1 MPVIQ
6 RAPQGRMRSGGTPAG
21 AWASPCLTGR
31 AEGAAGDPAAAVR
44 LRDGVMV
51 QLRRVRA
58 DDAAAIRCLFQGLSE
73 TSRWLRFFTVCP
85 RLDRVVDWA
94 TETDNNRRLG
104 LVAIAADTGQLI
116 AHAGL
121 ERDPGQPDRA
131 EFAVVIADRY
141 QGRGLGRL
149 LLGRLVE
156 AARQVGIGWLTG
168 EVLANN
174 HRMLNLVRNSGWAVR
189 LRLRCGVVLVELP
202 TWSSPNAGMVPA
214 A

>member
-1 MPVIQ
+1 
-6 RAPQGRMRSGGTPAG
+6 
-21 AWASPCLTGR
+21 
-31 AEGAAGDPAAAVR
+31 
-44 LRDGVMV
+44 
-51 QLRRVRA
+51 
-58 DDAAAIRCLFQGLSE
+58 
-73 TSRWLRFFTVCP
+73 
-85 RLDRVVDWA
+85 VVGWA
-94 TETDNNRRLG
+94 TEVDNNRRLG
-104 LVAIAADTGQLI
+104 LVAIAADTGQFI

-141 QGRGLGRL
+141 QGRGLGGL

-156 AARQVGIGWLTG
+156 AARQAGIGWLTG

-174 HRMLNLVRNSGWAVR
+174 HRMLNLLRHSGWAVR
-189 LRLRCGVVLVELP
+189 LRLRCGVVLVELS